1 MKRISQIRMYAAEQ
15 KLLLRMGIYFLGTV
29 ITCLGTALLTLN
41 GLGSDAM
48 NTLFVAVADACKIPS
63 GNMYTIFN
71 SSMLLLGFLF
81 AKRYMGIGSI
91 LMMLFQVFFI
101 NHWQRLL
108 LGAPW
113 LFTEA
118 YWKIAVAVLSYF
130 CRCFGG
136 ALSTSVCLGTAG
148 FEACLFALAD
158 RIKVEYK
165 YLKFFSEA
173 LFFGSAL
180 FLHSV
185 YGIMTVVSVVFYGY
199 GLSFFMIG
207 LNRTVW
213 KRLGIADE
221 RNELSRNRRGKMA
234 DPFKKLISARRGE

>member
-1 MKRISQIRMYAAEQ
+1 MKRISQIRLYAAEQ
-15 KLLLRMGIYFLGTV
+15 KLLLQMGIYFLGTG

-63 GNMYTIFN
+63 GNVYTIFN

-91 LMMLFQVFFI
+91 LMILFQGFFI

-113 LFTEA
+113 LFTKA

-136 ALSTSVCLGTAG
+136 ASSNPAVPKQTDVDNAPPKHLQ
-148 FEACLFALAD
+148 
-158 RIKVEYK
+158 K
-165 YLKFFSEA
+165 
-173 LFFGSAL
+173 
-180 FLHSV
+180 
-185 YGIMTVVSVVFYGY
+185 
-199 GLSFFMIG
+199 
-207 LNRTVW
+207 
-213 KRLGIADE
+213 
-221 RNELSRNRRGKMA
+221 
-234 DPFKKLISARRGE
+234 